1 MKKFCEFL
9 KEHKMKMI
17 KFRKKKKWSYQ
28 QKSTQNHMKRQKSV
42 MFVKIFENK
51 YLKNKKC
58 CKVRAHC
65 HYAAEYRG
73 ALHSVKI

>member
-1 MKKFCEFL
+1 
-9 KEHKMKMI
+9 
-17 KFRKKKKWSYQ
+17 
-28 QKSTQNHMKRQKSV
+28 MKRQKSV